1 MLFCWF
7 LVQDIRYFK
16 DNKQDINQ
24 MYPFE
29 RADKFNKGIRK
40 LGLTADGDS
49 YLDQFRNLIS
59 QIGTCAYFPL
69 VG

>member
-1 MLFCWF
+1 
-7 LVQDIRYFK
+7 
-16 DNKQDINQ
+16 

-59 QIGTCAYFPL
+59 QIGNIGLFFLA
-69 VG
+69 G